1 MPLGTEEFSGNSIE
15 RTFGFLVTEIVTPPA
30 NAAWGAVFGSP
41 DMPTSLFPTRDTTS
55 FDFQD
60 VRYEKR
66 DRVARIT
73 INRPHNYNAYSTPAL
88 EELATAFR
96 DASWDDKIAVVVF
109 TAEGHSAFCTGGDVK
124 EYQASYTQ
132 RPRDYWKY
140 MSCFKAYIESI
151 TNCSKPVIARING
164 MAVGGGNESQ
174 LACDLA
180 VMGEH
185 AFIAQVGTNVG
196 SVACGGSTQWLPI
209 HVGDRRARGI
219 LFLNQRYSSFTSL
232 SMGLVN
238 AVVPTVKGPDGKFVT
253 TLTNDRTFLADWN
266 TDPWEQP
273 FASRATPAEVKKALK
288 GKDGY
293 AVDLSIVD
301 EVVAE
306 LCDQIVHKFFE
317 CTRYT
322 KTQVNYWKDASWHAT
337 VGHARDWLSV
347 HYTSLEP
354 HEGMTAFV
362 EKRKADYV
370 GMRDRA
376 ADPDGS
382 SEFLWGPYGKNC
394 TECGAKGI
402 PTQFEFCGK
411 CGAGVSA
418 EAVAHPS

>member
-1 MPLGTEEFSGNSIE
+1 M
-15 RTFGFLVTEIVTPPA
+15 A
-30 NAAWGAVFGSP
+30 
-41 DMPTSLFPTRDTTS
+41 MFPSRRAES
-55 FDFQD
+55 FDFTD
-60 VRYEKR
+60 ITYEKSN
-66 DRVARIT
+66 RVARIT

-88 EELATAFR
+88 QELATAFE
-96 DASWDDKIAVVVF
+96 DASWDDGIAAVVF
-109 TAEGHSAFCTGGDVK
+109 SSAGHQSFCTGGDVK
-124 EYQASYTQ
+124 EYQAEYTQ
-132 RPRDYWKY
+132 KPRDYWKY

-174 LACDLA
+174 LACDLG
-180 VMGEH
+180 VMSEH

-219 LFLNQRYSSFTSL
+219 LFLNQRYPAFTSL

-238 AVVPTVKGPDGKFVT
+238 AVVPTVKGPDGTFIT
-253 TLTNDRTFLADWN
+253 TFTEDRAFLTDWN
-266 TDPWEQP
+266 TDTWDQP
-273 FASRATPAEVKKALK
+273 FHSRATPAQIRLAIK

-293 AVDLSIVD
+293 SIDLSIVD
-301 EVVAE
+301 QTIAH
-306 LCDQIVHKFFE
+306 LCEQIVHKFAD

-322 KTQVNYWKDASWHAT
+322 KTQVNYWKDAAWHAT
-337 VGHARDWLSV
+337 VGHARDWLSI

-376 ADPDGS
+376 CDPKGS
-382 SEFLWGPYGKNC
+382 SEFLWGPYAKEC
-394 TECGAKGI
+394 AECGAKGM
-402 PTQFEFCGK
+402 PRQFEHCGK
-411 CGAGVSA
+411 CGAALKATS
-418 EAVAHPS
+418 